1 MIKINIK
8 EASIEY
14 CVNESITKTKVQ
26 QEIQKQLDS
35 INESIIDLEACSNLP
50 DTSLVQLQRYKE
62 HKSELESKQQRFYNE
77 KAKGYAVRARVK
89 WVREGDIPSK
99 YFLSLEKARQANNVI
114 RNVRVGE
121 TNYTGT
127 QAISEQIMKFY
138 SKLYEKSDI
147 PINLINKYLN
157 DVNLPNY
164 LMTADCKMCDLDIT
178 TAEN

>member
-50 DTSLVQLQRYKE
+50 VTSLVQLQRYKE

-114 RNVRVGE
+114 RNFRVGE
-121 TNYTGT
+121 TNYITPKL
-127 QAISEQIMKFY
+127 QAKQRLDTKESWCSKSEY
-138 SKLYEKSDI
+138 
-147 PINLINKYLN
+147 
-157 DVNLPNY
+157 
-164 LMTADCKMCDLDIT
+164 
-178 TAEN
+178 